1 MTYRLVTEAEFAERL
16 REAVSHL
23 RGKVGVVTGPGRSG
37 AIAAVYASHELGVPY
52 IPPSGRIPDRLRP
65 LLLIDTAHWTGETIR
80 KAARKT
86 GAEVVICVYQEP
98 PMVRFWYERKRAAEV
113 SS

>member
-1 MTYRLVTEAEFAERL
+1 MTYRLVTEPEFAKRL
-16 REAVSHL
+16 REVVEPL

-52 IPPSGRIPDRLRP
+52 IPPTGRIPERLRP

-80 KAARKT
+80 KATRKT
-86 GAEVVICVYQEP
+86 QADVVVCVYVEP
-98 PMVRFWYERKRAAEV
+98 PMVRFWYERRRP
-113 SS
+113 

>member
-1 MTYRLVTEAEFAERL
+1 MSYRVVSELEFAERL
-16 REAVSHL
+16 RKVVEPL

-52 IPPSGRIPDRLRP
+52 IPPTGRFPEHLRP

-86 GAEVVICVYQEP
+86 GADVVVCVFDEP
-98 PMVRFWYERKRAAEV
+98 PMVRFWYERRRSA
-113 SS
+113 